1 MRTGLVVAALLL
13 ALSSCG
19 EVPFESALPPS
30 TSAPEPTGD
39 RTTDR
44 SSVATT
50 ESPVSTS
57 STSTEGP
64 APADAPASVPLSQGP
79 TAARLPDGM
88 TIADLPPDPVDRLT
102 AMTDWLEDE
111 YPDRTSGH
119 AYSFFDDAYDLT
131 FNVNIATE
139 GEARALCPFF
149 VELTALYLHDTD
161 HSVNLHGWILSDSG
175 FFEEADWD
183 RFGC

>member
-1 MRTGLVVAALLL
+1 MTALLF

-19 EVPFESALPPS
+19 GAPFESALPPAAS
-30 TSAPEPTGD
+30 TPDPAGD
-39 RTTDR
+39 RATDR
-44 SSVATT
+44 SNDTT
-50 ESPVSTS
+50 AELPAEMS
-57 STSTEGP
+57 STSTAAP
-64 APADAPASVPLSQGP
+64 APSDAPASVPLSEGP
-79 TAARLPDGM
+79 TAAQLPDGM
-88 TIADLPPDPVDRLT
+88 TTADLAPDPVDRLT

-149 VELTALYLHDTD
+149 VELTGLYLHDTD
-161 HSVNLHGWILSDSG
+161 HSVNLHGWIISDSG

-183 RFGC
+183 RFAC